1 MTRKT
6 ELTGKIAVITGAGS
20 GDRRRDRPRRHPGE
34 LRLMADHAAGR
45 VLVADATGAHL
56 TGAAG
61 ARAGRATFIRQR
73 QDGV

>member
-1 MTRKT
+1 VTPT
-6 ELTGKIAVITGAGS
+6 LN
-20 GDRRRDRPRRHPGE
+20 PRRHPGE

>member
-1 MTRKT
+1 MWWRSAMQ
-6 ELTGKIAVITGAGS
+6 LSPGAVTPTLN
-20 GDRRRDRPRRHPGE
+20 PRRHPGE

-45 VLVADATGAHL
+45 VLVADATVTHL